1 MKWLLVMAAALAACG
16 KAADEGPSCAKVM
29 DHVLDLMKSTQGG
42 HGGMN
47 LGSRDA
53 MVAACEQRHMPK
65 EVRYCLINSKDITGM
80 ANCSRMDHVA
90 GGQPPPAAGGTR
102 LGSAVTPAPPTPTPT
117 PTTTPTTTPIGS
129 GTQQP

>member
-1 MKWLLVMAAALAACG
+1 MKWLLLMAAALAACG
-16 KAADEGPSCAKVM
+16 KTADEGPPCAKVM

-53 MVAACEQRHMPK
+53 MIASCEQRHMPK

-80 ANCSRMDHVA
+80 ANCSRMSNVR
-90 GGQPPPAAGGTR
+90 GGEPPPMRAPMG
-102 LGSAVTPAPPTPTPT
+102 GSAMPTPTPPPTTPTPT
-117 PTTTPTTTPIGS
+117 PAAGS
-129 GTQQP
+129 GTQAP

>member
-1 MKWLLVMAAALAACG
+1 MKWFLMLAALAACG
-16 KAADEGPSCAKVM
+16 KAADEGPPCAKVM

-53 MVAACEQRHMPK
+53 MIAACEQKHMPK

-80 ANCSRMDHVA
+80 ANCSRMNHVT
-90 GGQPPPAAGGTR
+90 GDQPPPPGAPKV
-102 LGSAVTPAPPTPTPT
+102 GSAVEPTPTPAT
-117 PTTTPTTTPIGS
+117 PTPPAGS
-129 GTQQP
+129 GTPPP